1 MRWSPRI
8 AQTFYKEWALEKL
21 GKLIGKVR
29 YAAGSFPPYIGE
41 YYVNG
46 RTYTAYKGDSE
57 QAARQAV
64 IAAVA

>member
-29 YAAGSFPPYIGE
+29 YAAQSYPPYIGE

-46 RTYTAYKGDSE
+46 RTYTAYRGDNE
-57 QAARQAV
+57 HEARPAV
-64 IAAVA
+64 MAKIA